1 MITDTFHG
9 TVMSLKFN
17 KKFATLVRSTNVEKI
32 MSLLS
37 QFHLEKRSV
46 DDISELEETLLSSSD
61 YDFVNNELSKE
72 KQRSYNYLK
81 QHLTEEVK

>member
-1 MITDTFHG
+1 
-9 TVMSLKFN
+9 
-17 KKFATLVRSTNVEKI
+17 